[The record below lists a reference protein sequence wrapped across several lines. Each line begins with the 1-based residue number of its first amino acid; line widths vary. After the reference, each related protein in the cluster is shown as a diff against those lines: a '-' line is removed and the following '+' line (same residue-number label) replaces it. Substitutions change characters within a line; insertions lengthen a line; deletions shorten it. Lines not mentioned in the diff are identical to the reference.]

1 MTIKSF
7 EDLEIWQLAKELCV
21 FVKKNTDEALFNKD
35 YRFRDQIRSA
45 SGSIMDNIAEG
56 FERDGNK
63 EFAQFLS
70 IAKASNGEVRSQSYR
85 AFDYNYITKEQL
97 EDLLSKTSVLGKKIG
112 RFKQYLK
119 MNMILKKL
127 FKKQQFIRN
136 INYQQKIY

>member
-119 MNMILKKL
+119 ESD
-127 FKKQQFIRN
+127 FKGYKF
-136 INYQQKIY
+136 K